1 MPRKVSQ
8 PPPILAIQSLSTGKR
23 LDLVSDFPDKQEIPH
38 EYAGPLP
45 SSEDI
50 LRARNRLET
59 NEQLLILQ
67 LLGVPTP
74 GMPDLRPKPKPPK
87 PKAPEIKGQ
96 RAIAK
101 LGDKLVIMFK
111 SDPIRRW

>member
-8 PPPILAIQSLSTGKR
+8 PPPITKIESLSTGKR

-50 LRARNRLET
+50 LRARNRVET
-59 NEQLLILQ
+59 NEQLLMLQ

-74 GMPDLRPKPKPPK
+74 GMPDLRPKPKPSE
-87 PKAPEIKGQ
+87 PKAPRINGMRQ
-96 RAIAK
+96 VGK
-101 LGDKLVIMFK
+101 LGEGRALYI
-111 SDPIRRW
+111 PLPPYRRW